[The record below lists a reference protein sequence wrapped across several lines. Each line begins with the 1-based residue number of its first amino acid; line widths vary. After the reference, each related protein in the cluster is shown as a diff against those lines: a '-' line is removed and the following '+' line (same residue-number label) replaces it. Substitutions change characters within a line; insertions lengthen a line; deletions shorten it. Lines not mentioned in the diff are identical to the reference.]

1 MTRLLLRAVGDL
13 TVTLGALVLLFA
25 LWQGWWT
32 DVRANAASDAA
43 LELVAAQFAHP
54 SEPPAPRQAVDG
66 DARPTGPTEVV
77 EPPSSGYVHDQ
88 AIAIVHLPTIGE
100 RRVVR
105 EGTDAEVLNQ
115 GVLGHYPGTAAPGEV
130 GNFALAG
137 HRTTYGR
144 PLWDLGEM
152 RPGDPVIVETEAG
165 YHVYRFERLEVV
177 EPSRWQVLAPVPGQ
191 PDATPTEASMVL
203 TACHPRFSAAERL
216 IGFAVLDRSVPR
228 SEGPPPELQAEQ
240 GREAG

>member
-1 MTRLLLRAVGDL
+1 MMRLLLRVVGEL

-32 DVRANAASDAA
+32 DVRANAASDQA
-43 LELVAAQFAHP
+43 LDQVAARFADP
-54 SEPPAPRQAVDG
+54 SDDPVAPAAPEG
-66 DARPTGPTEVV
+66 DEGPTGPTEVV

-152 RPGDPVIVETEAG
+152 EPGDPVVVETEAG
-165 YHVYRFERLEVV
+165 YHVYRLERLEVV
-177 EPSRWQVLAPVPGQ
+177 EPSRWQVLAPVPDH

-216 IGFAVLDRSVPR
+216 IGYAVLDRSVPR
-228 SEGPPPELQAEQ
+228 SEGPPPELDAEQ